1 MAQYNIYRTVLA
13 PALLAQGLWVRRR
26 VPKLPEASGFRSGR
40 WGNGPDLRLLIV
52 GDSSAAGVGVKN
64 QEKALSGRL
73 VARLSTKRRVSWT
86 LVARTGSTTEM
97 LTALLEDVPPGTFDI
112 AVTALGVND
121 ITADVKVAK
130 WIEHTA
136 ELHNKLMQQF
146 GVGRVIASGLPPMQ
160 GFPSL
165 PQPLRWY
172 LGRQARV
179 FDDALREHLAGA
191 ARIEHLPMTFPT
203 DARLMASDGYHPGEV
218 VYEAWARRIAAR
230 CLAVNALH

>member
-1 MAQYNIYRTVLA
+1 MAQYNLYRTVLA
-13 PALLAQGLWVRRR
+13 PALLAQGYWVRRK
-26 VPKLPEASGFRSGR
+26 VPKLPEATGFRSGR

-52 GDSSAAGVGVKN
+52 GDSSAAGVGVAV

-73 VARLSTKRRVSWT
+73 VARLATTRRVSWT
-86 LVARTGSTTEM
+86 LVARTGSTTGMLTEM
-97 LTALLEDVPPGTFDI
+97 LDSVPPGTYDL

-121 ITADVKVAK
+121 ITADVKVSSWLK
-130 WIEHTA
+130 HTA
-136 ELHNKLMQQF
+136 GLHTKLMQQF
-146 GVGRVIASGLPPMQ
+146 GVRRIVASGLPPMQ

-179 FDDALREHLAGA
+179 FDDALRAHLAGV
-191 ARIEHLPMTFPT
+191 ARIEHLPMAFPT
-203 DARLMASDGYHPGEV
+203 DANLMASDGYHPGEV

-230 CLAVNALH
+230 CLAHNTLH